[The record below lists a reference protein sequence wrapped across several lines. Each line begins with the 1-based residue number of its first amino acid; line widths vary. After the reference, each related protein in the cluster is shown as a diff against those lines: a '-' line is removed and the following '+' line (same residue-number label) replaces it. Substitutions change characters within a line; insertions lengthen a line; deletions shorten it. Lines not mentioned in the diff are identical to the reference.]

1 MSLKYEHECEST
13 VQAAITSKH
22 LLCQVHVYIN
32 QSNGLCIRYNYLW
45 VLATFERQTHL
56 RRKCDWLIIFF
67 YIFISLK
74 THCFSFWKKKRFL
87 SSLFKE
93 GTQLW
98 LISLGR
104 VMHSGSNNIYIL
116 TQSLCG
122 NRCTWAHCVRQ
133 HIATC
138 IHIFRKPLSLCVI
151 TIRTILRKDTW
162 KGNLCQTMSLIWTKK
177 FCHKKRLLC

>member
-1 MSLKYEHECEST
+1 MRLFLHYQVLRTHSLTYIMSLKYEHECEST

-104 VMHSGSNNIYIL
+104 VMHSGSNNIYINTIAL
-116 TQSLCG
+116 WQPMHLGTLC
-122 NRCTWAHCVRQ
+122 TATHCYMYTY
-133 HIATC
+133 I
-138 IHIFRKPLSLCVI
+138 
-151 TIRTILRKDTW
+151 
-162 KGNLCQTMSLIWTKK
+162 
-177 FCHKKRLLC
+177 